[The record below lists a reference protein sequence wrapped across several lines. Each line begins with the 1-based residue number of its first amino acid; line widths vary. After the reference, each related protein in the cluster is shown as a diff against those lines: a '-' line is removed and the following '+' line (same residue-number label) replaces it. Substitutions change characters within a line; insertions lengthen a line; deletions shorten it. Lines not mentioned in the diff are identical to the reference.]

1 MPTPPTY
8 TNAFRVIGSNVDSVA
23 LGEPS
28 WGYFRSAPIG
38 VTYAVDYAAGTSSY
52 DYVDTAYATITAMT
66 STLYRTWFPF
76 QLQVV
81 FNNPTGGGLTTGVVV
96 RGWVFGDPDDYD
108 RPYVAEEDFAGGMVG
123 ATVTAYD
130 LAIPGYVTFTLAT
143 EAGNHNGVAQ
153 DTLTFN
159 GPPTAIVLP

>member
-8 TNAFRVIGSNVDSVA
+8 TSAFRVVGGLAESVT
-23 LGEPS
+23 LGQPS

-38 VTYAVDYAAGTSSY
+38 AFYAVDYAAGTSSY
-52 DYVDTAYATITAMT
+52 DYVDTAYAGITAMT

-81 FNNPTGGGLTTGVVV
+81 FNNSFGSLPSGVVV

-108 RPYVAEEDFAGGMVG
+108 YPYVAEEDFDGGVVG

-130 LAIPGYVTFTLAT
+130 DAISDYATFTLAT

-153 DTLTFN
+153 DTVTFS
-159 GPPTAIVLP
+159 GPPTAITLP